1 MEITQSIIDD
11 FLSAYPQFDNDK
23 YTNTIIVDALCNGD
37 FETGSKKWGPYSI
50 DCHNYK
56 RKGMFTYAS
65 FYLVAFYPSGTS
77 KPASDSKRNIQSK
90 SIGDESVSYDTAND
104 TNNKSA
110 DASFLGS
117 NIFGQQFMRLR
128 RMRTTGFVVI

>member
-1 MEITQSIIDD
+1 MEITQSIIGD
-11 FLSAYPQFDNDK
+11 FLSAYPQFDNYN

-37 FETGSKKWGPYSI
+37 FETGSKKWGSYSI

-56 RKGMFTYAS
+56 RKGMFTYAA
-65 FYLVAFYPSGTS
+65 FYLVAFYPCGTS
-77 KPASDSKRNIQSK
+77 KPASEAKRSIQSQ
-90 SIGDESVSYDTAND
+90 SIGDKSVAYNTSND

-128 RMRTTGFVVI
+128 RMKTSGFVVL